1 MLHWH
6 AVRTQGAVYGTLAS
20 SDSTLH
26 WLALSEDSELSNSIR
41 PLLPRNPALPKAIW
55 RDPFGLLLVRVKSQS
70 CCLHHFWELL
80 QTTGKLVN
88 GLGWFLQTSVLFL
101 AHSQLQRAAKT
112 FNIAV
117 GVMGRKKAVF
127 RQKDFRIKAFLNLLQ
142 KKQQQ
147 SNFSVGRWL
156 FVFQL
161 VCNFINILNI
171 RQEHWTASFF
181 KELSILQSTLFF
193 QQQIT
198 ITEHPFL
205 GYQRGSK
212 SLQIRVKK
220 QWYTWGK
227 EPGFAFDTGF
237 ANPFAIFPPPQQNIY
252 SSEYPRCHPPSGGH
266 IHTASKA
273 ITVSWTFRKL
283 LSLKQSLQHSCTSRP
298 GCGLPPIQLQAGLC
312 SWINY
317 AQNMKENMLVV
328 SINRLLKRALD
339 VIIIFR
345 V

>member
-6 AVRTQGAVYGTLAS
+6 AVRTQGAGYGTLAS
-20 SDSTLH
+20 SDSTLR
-26 WLALSEDSELSNSIR
+26 WLALSEDSELSNSIQ

-127 RQKDFRIKAFLNLLQ
+127 RKKSFRIKAFLNLLQ

-193 QQQIT
+193 PAADY
-198 ITEHPFL
+198 HN
-205 GYQRGSK
+205 R
-212 SLQIRVKK
+212 
-220 QWYTWGK
+220 
-227 EPGFAFDTGF
+227 
-237 ANPFAIFPPPQQNIY
+237 
-252 SSEYPRCHPPSGGH
+252 
-266 IHTASKA
+266 
-273 ITVSWTFRKL
+273 
-283 LSLKQSLQHSCTSRP
+283 TSF
-298 GCGLPPIQLQAGLC
+298 
-312 SWINY
+312 SWI
-317 AQNMKENMLVV
+317 
-328 SINRLLKRALD
+328 SKRKQ
-339 VIIIFR
+339 IPPNQG
-345 V
+345 